1 MTFEMVRPNVGQT
14 LYEYLIDV
22 EPPPVL
28 WQTNAGPACD
38 QRQPNQLI
46 NEKHWLVINAFSEL
60 YIQQI
65 V

>member
-28 WQTNAGPACD
+28 WQTNAGPAVCD
-38 QRQPNQLI
+38 QRQPKQLI
-46 NEKHWLVINAFSEL
+46 NEKHRLMTNAFSEL
-60 YIQQI
+60 
-65 V
+65 